1 MAEKKYEMSEVKEK
15 AMAAAKEL
23 IKDSAEVM
31 SNKLAQYF
39 EENALFAVN
48 VSKELIVIVKESVN
62 RKSENQKQFILLCD
76 KAIDSCNLALK
87 DDSISDEEKLMIRQS
102 VSDIVKMADESNKQY
117 QKDQKEIVMT
127 GIKTAGIAVSVIGI
141 IGAIATAI
149 TKSIKK

>member
-48 VSKELIVIVKESVN
+48 ISKELIVIVKESVN

-102 VSDIVKMADESNKQY
+102 VRDIVKMADESNKQY

>member
-15 AMAAAKEL
+15 AVAAAKEL

-48 VSKELIVIVKESVN
+48 VSKELIVIVKESMN

-76 KAIDSCNLALK
+76 KAIDSCNLALQ
-87 DDSISDEEKLMIRQS
+87 DDSISDEEKIMIRQS

>member
-87 DDSISDEEKLMIRQS
+87 DDSISDEEKLTIRQS

-127 GIKTAGIAVSVIGI
+127 GIKTAGIAVSAIGI
-141 IGAIATAI
+141 VGAIATAI
-149 TKSIKK
+149 TKSLKK